1 MRLFAEAVSIVR
13 IWLNQIAATA
23 VPPVV
28 FWCTALVMSRSV
40 TLRRDIEKI
49 CSNIERVPAH
59 RDREPLRALKRHRIV
74 TCTIWALS
82 GSHALAEA
90 YLLSKGVTDMGTTAD
105 EYSPERCVLLFSAWL
120 LSEHQAVLT
129 AIMDLENSCRV
140 DADCFLVRSLTA
152 MIVHIQ
158 SQKGVLVSTSES
170 VYHYLRFWS
179 LRPVATVL
187 QPLLTRL
194 TYHRNTRR
202 KFGQLL
208 RQEWM
213 LDYGN
218 FKLAPDIS
226 NDETHMR
233 VFRSGSCGLAWIQDS
248 PCDMMPGTPECC
260 RERTRW
266 YVKGIVIMRDLC
278 NAGIDLPPVGPVCHR
293 GCSHRP
299 SICSFE
305 HGRNVVEFG

>member
-1 MRLFAEAVSIVR
+1 
-13 IWLNQIAATA
+13 
-23 VPPVV
+23 
-28 FWCTALVMSRSV
+28 MSRSAI
-40 TLRRDIEKI
+40 LRQDIEKI
-49 CSNIERVPAH
+49 CSNIERAPAH

-74 TCTIWALS
+74 TCIIWALS

-90 YLLSKGVTDMGTTAD
+90 YLLSKGVTDMGTTVD

-120 LSEHQAVLT
+120 VSDHQAVLT
-129 AIMDLENSCRV
+129 AMMDLENSYRV

-152 MIVHIQ
+152 MIVHLQ

-194 TYHRNTRR
+194 THHRNTRR

-218 FKLAPDIS
+218 FKLAADIS
-226 NDETHMR
+226 DDETHQR
-233 VFRSGSCGLAWIQDS
+233 VIRSCSCGLAWIQDII
-248 PCDMMPGTPECC
+248 CGT
-260 RERTRW
+260 
-266 YVKGIVIMRDLC
+266 
-278 NAGIDLPPVGPVCHR
+278 
-293 GCSHRP
+293 
-299 SICSFE
+299 
-305 HGRNVVEFG
+305 

>member
-28 FWCTALVMSRSV
+28 FWCTVLVMSRSV
-40 TLRRDIEKI
+40 TLRRDIEKV
-49 CSNIERVPAH
+49 CNNIDRVPVQ

-90 YLLSKGVTDMGTTAD
+90 YLLSKGVTDMGTTVD

-233 VFRSGSCGLAWIQDS
+233 VFRSGSCGLAWIQVS
-248 PCDMMPGTPECC
+248 ACDMVPGTPEFC
-260 RERTRW
+260 RESNQVVRQRN
-266 YVKGIVIMRDLC
+266 C
-278 NAGIDLPPVGPVCHR
+278 NYA
-293 GCSHRP
+293 
-299 SICSFE
+299 
-305 HGRNVVEFG
+305 